1 MATRRSPQTRP
12 RRPRVVGVIMTL
24 ADLYFAL
31 HMSAP
36 PDLFEV
42 RLDHLIKDL
51 TDLEEAII
59 KLRAPL
65 IVTARHPREGGA
77 NKLSARRR
85 AALLRRFL
93 GHASYIDIELRALR
107 ELRSIQ
113 RQARAQKIGCI
124 ISFHDF
130 KQTPSLARLRA
141 KARTAVAAGA
151 DIFKVATRTDTH
163 TQLQRLLDFFDEQ
176 HVDLAVSAMGI
187 GRLGRVARVEFARR
201 GSILNYAYLGKA
213 QLAGQ
218 LSVAQLQRFFRSLH
232 RWCH

>member
-1 MATRRSPQTRP
+1 M
-12 RRPRVVGVIMTL
+12 
-24 ADLYFAL
+24 
-31 HMSAP
+31 
-36 PDLFEV
+36 
-42 RLDHLIKDL
+42 
-51 TDLEEAII
+51 EA
-59 KLRAPL
+59 A
-65 IVTARHPREGGA
+65 A
-77 NKLSARRR
+77 ARRLQPHYIRSFFLAALERLGGRAAEREPGRFELTFVPADIRNRPGR

-93 GHASYIDIELRALR
+93 EHASYIDIELRALR

-151 DIFKVATRTDTH
+151 DIFKVAARTDTH
-163 TQLQRLLDFFDEQ
+163 AQLQRLLDFFDEQ